1 MKNKRGDVFQLL
13 FLLVILFF
21 VAIVGLL
28 FFTMSDKFSQ
38 AWQDSGML
46 NDTAVGQTAVDTL
59 QQNAPRTIDY
69 MIFFLFMGS
78 IIGLLISASRTGY
91 TPTVFFLFIILL
103 IITIFVASGLV
114 NVYSGFADS
123 SALAEYS
130 EQLTLT
136 GFIFSKYTPLIM
148 TILGGLIMVIMWG
161 KSGGDIPI

>member
-21 VAIVGLL
+21 VAILGLL

-46 NDTAVGQTAVDTL
+46 NDTAVGQTAVDTM
-59 QQNAPRTIDY
+59 QENAPRTIDY

-103 IITIFVASGLV
+103 VITIFVASGLV

-123 SALAEYS
+123 SALVEYS

-136 GFIFSKYTPLIM
+136 SFIFSKYTPLIM